1 MKIYRYNSAFG
12 RDTPLWSVTDDF
24 GPSNTDKKFFR
35 PDVSSARASLASS
48 TGSNKVGVYDFAD
61 GKDTGDTIQTL
72 LRSQGLDR
80 AEVDRIGEMIKS
92 SIDNKKE
99 IDKTKLEKELSKTKS
114 ENVDKMIENIMQGVS
129 KLTADGSGD
138 PVAATVN
145 K

>member
-12 RDTPLWSVTDDF
+12 RDIPLWSVTDDF
-24 GPSNTDKKFFR
+24 GPSNTDKNFFR
-35 PDVSSARASLASS
+35 PDVSSARASLASG
-48 TGSNKVGVYDFAD
+48 TGSNKVGVYDFVD

-129 KLTADGSGD
+129 KLTTDGSGE